1 MYDFFSLLSSSPSR
15 SLRVSRRLSRSFKS
29 MFDRKRGKKEKARKN
44 TEKEEEE
51 KTKS

>member
-1 MYDFFSLLSSSPSR
+1 
-15 SLRVSRRLSRSFKS
+15 